1 MKFSAK
7 TLIYIL
13 LIVFVIALVWPVVEN
28 CIDTYFTNALND
40 SVNSMFDMSAFN

>member
-13 LIVFVIALVWPVVEN
+13 IAVFVLALVWPVIEN
-28 CIDTYFTNALND
+28 CIDTYFTNAISN
-40 SVNSMFDMSAFN
+40 SVDAMFDMSAFN

>member
-13 LIVFVIALVWPVVEN
+13 LAVFVLALVWPVIEN
-28 CIDTYFTNALND
+28 CIDTYFTNAINN
-40 SVNSMFDMSAFN
+40 SVDAMFDMSAFN

>member
-1 MKFSAK
+1 MKISAK

-13 LIVFVIALVWPVVEN
+13 IAIFVIALVWPVIEN

-40 SVNSMFDMSAFN
+40 SVEAVFDMSTFN